1 MSESPCVQ
9 SVCRAV
15 GIPGYV
21 KMVCAGADIQSSESM
36 EVYKSGSF
44 LANEKNKH
52 QLIVQ
57 YLR

>member
-15 GIPGYV
+15 GIPWYV

-36 EVYKSGSF
+36 EAYKSQEVF
-44 LANEKNKH
+44 LQMKRTNTN
-52 QLIVQ
+52 
-57 YLR
+57 